1 MNIHKIQPANRVD
14 YTMKTIDINGRVPG
28 TDAIEFLRV
37 ERPYRHGR
45 KFGPLVRV
53 RYALNGVEQKKG
65 FPLDVDKGIFLAIYD
80 DELAETLRPIAPK
93 IVAFLREHAAQ

>member
-28 TDAIEFLRV
+28 TDTIEFLRV

-53 RYALNGVEQKKG
+53 R
-65 FPLDVDKGIFLAIYD
+65 
-80 DELAETLRPIAPK
+80 
-93 IVAFLREHAAQ
+93 